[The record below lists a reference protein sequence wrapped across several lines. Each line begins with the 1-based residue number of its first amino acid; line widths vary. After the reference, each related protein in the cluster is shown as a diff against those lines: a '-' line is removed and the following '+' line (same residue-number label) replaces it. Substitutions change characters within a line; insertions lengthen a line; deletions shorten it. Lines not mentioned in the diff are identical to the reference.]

1 MKKETLSCDFCEEIF
16 SDGGFRIVSKGRSNK
31 SLDIC
36 GDCLSEV
43 VSDYAQVTG
52 KTALTVEVSSADFKV
67 LLGDDNTDGNT
78 DEVPSDTGFAAV

>member
-16 SDGGFRIVSKGRSNK
+16 SNGGFRIVSKDRSNE

-43 VSDYAQVTG
+43 VSDYAHVTG
-52 KTALTVEVSSADFKV
+52 KTALEVKVSSADFQV
-67 LLGDDNTDGNT
+67 LLGDDSTDGNA
-78 DEVPSDTGFAAV
+78 DEVPSGSGFAAV